1 MKWAGKVKQDMQDKE
16 KRWEIGLLG
25 FCLLFYLIFPFLDG
39 PVWCV
44 DSNSYAAM
52 DITREPLYP
61 TFLWVFRRM
70 FGEGNYLMPVVA
82 VQSVLGAYAAW
93 KLAVT
98 VKEYKEGSRILA
110 VLAVC
115 FQIGVVLLNRFVAKR
130 GSSYTVSIMTEGM
143 GFPLYV
149 LFIVQLYKYMMEKRA
164 RNLAGTAVLA
174 VLLVSLR
181 KQMLLTLCLM
191 AVVFILYFLIKKRE
205 GKKLLGLLLLTA
217 LLLLTGKG
225 ADRLYNY
232 LVRGQWVEHA
242 GNSMGVLCTL
252 IYTSGEADDRLF
264 QDETL
269 KRFYTEI
276 NRQAGEAG
284 CKISYAP
291 KDSMGLMTHYADSYD
306 VIGYGM
312 INPVVQGYIREHGD
326 GDPVHAALQYD
337 EYCGGMVKTLLGQ
350 EKGNLIRV
358 VLANIGEGFVNSVAR
373 VHRVLNV
380 YAVLAY
386 LLYMGLYFR
395 GICVRKS
402 WGKPEATQTFAE
414 IVLLGLAIN
423 CGVVGVTIFSQ
434 PRYMIYSMGLFYC
447 ALSMLLYDEIKY
459 SGVLARLFSA
469 K

>member
-414 IVLLGLAIN
+414 IVLLGGSDPA
-423 CGVVGVTIFSQ
+423 
-434 PRYMIYSMGLFYC
+434 
-447 ALSMLLYDEIKY
+447 
-459 SGVLARLFSA
+459 
-469 K
+469 